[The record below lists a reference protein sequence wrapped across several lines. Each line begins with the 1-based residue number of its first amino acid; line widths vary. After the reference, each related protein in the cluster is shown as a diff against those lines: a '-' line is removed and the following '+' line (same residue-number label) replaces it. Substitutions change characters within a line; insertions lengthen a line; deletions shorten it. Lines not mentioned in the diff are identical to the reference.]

1 MYAKQELNL
10 FFITKKLAYILNETT
25 KSDTLDYISNNSKV
39 IVVIIIILMLIIF
52 EIVEFMK
59 PYVLF
64 LIILI
69 I

>member
-1 MYAKQELNL
+1 
-10 FFITKKLAYILNETT
+10 ETT

-52 EIVEFMK
+52 DVVELMK
-59 PYVLF
+59 PYVLS

>member
-1 MYAKQELNL
+1 MQAKQELNL
-10 FFITKKLAYILNETT
+10 FFITKKIAYIINEIT
-25 KSDTLDYISNNSKV
+25 KSDALDYISNNSKV
-39 IVVIIIILMLIIF
+39 IVVIIIFVLIVD
-52 EIVEFMK
+52 EIIKPMK